1 MVFPKLIFKEK
12 AIWAPWWGPEKGS
25 MGVMLIEQNKDHIL
39 GSYMCCYEAGQMG
52 GIDMKIDA
60 HLWPRVLT

>member
-1 MVFPKLIFKEK
+1 
-12 AIWAPWWGPEKGS
+12 
-25 MGVMLIEQNKDHIL
+25 MGVMVIEQNKDHIL

-52 GIDMKIDA
+52 EIDMKIDA